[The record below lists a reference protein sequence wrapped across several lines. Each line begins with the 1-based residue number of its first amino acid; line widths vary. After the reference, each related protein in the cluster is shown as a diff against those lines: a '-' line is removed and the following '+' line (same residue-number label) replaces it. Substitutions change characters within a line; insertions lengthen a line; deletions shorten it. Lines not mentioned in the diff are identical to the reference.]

1 MPRTMQKRAVF
12 FISDGTGI
20 TAEGLGMSLLAH
32 FSGVTFHHVRLP
44 FVDNIDKV
52 GEALL
57 RIAAAQKHDG
67 ARAILI
73 MTLVSKELR
82 MMFENSGAL
91 CLDIFGGFLQTLAT
105 ELKMQPIQATGL
117 GRKVAAVDYRKRIE
131 AINFTLGHDDGITDN
146 LQSAEVILIG
156 VSRSGKTPTSLYLAM
171 QFGIRAANYPLIPE
185 DLERMALPG
194 KLGNYRGRIF
204 GLTIN
209 PERLH
214 RIRNERRPHSNYASI
229 ENCRHELHLA
239 EKLMRREGIRWTDST
254 TRSVEEIATTVMQQM
269 NLEGL

>member
-1 MPRTMQKRAVF
+1 MKKVF
-12 FISDGTGI
+12 
-20 TAEGLGMSLLAH
+20 L
-32 FSGVTFHHVRLP
+32 FSGKIHSGKNQLAEYVSE
-44 FVDNIDKV
+44 IYSSKGAKV
-52 GEALL
+52 VSDLF
-57 RIAAAQKHDG
+57 AADLKEWSKQDFKGLSDVLNNLYNQFQNE
-67 ARAILI
+67 IYKLI
-73 MTLVSKELR
+73 SNR
-82 MMFENSGAL
+82 HAY
-91 CLDIFGGFLQTLAT
+91 
-105 ELKMQPIQATGL
+105 GL
-117 GRKVAAVDYRKRIE
+117 S
-131 AINFTLGHDDGITDN
+131 DDGITDN

-229 ENCRHELHLA
+229 ENCQHELHLA

-269 NLEGL
+269 KLEGL